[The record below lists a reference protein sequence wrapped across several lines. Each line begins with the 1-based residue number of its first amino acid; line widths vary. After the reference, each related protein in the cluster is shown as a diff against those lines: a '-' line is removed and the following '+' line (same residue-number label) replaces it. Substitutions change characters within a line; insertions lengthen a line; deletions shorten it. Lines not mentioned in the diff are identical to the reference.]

1 MSEKDLRQQMTL
13 SILPRITGI
22 MSIICSLLIIF
33 TILRK
38 KIKTLNVYNRL
49 ILALSICD
57 VNTTIWYSLSTAPI
71 PSGSPNVYGAQ
82 GTQALCTAQGF
93 FIQTGI
99 ATPMLNAM
107 LSIYYLLIVRYKWKE
122 HEIKKLQKYFFGIPF
137 IWALATASVSVGL
150 SLFQGANFWCWI
162 APLPSQYRWIFY
174 YGPLWITIF
183 IATTAMVLLYSSV
196 KQTEL
201 KAKKWSMSTRLE
213 NSKKLSNA
221 QKVRNQAFFYLLAFY
236 FVYIPPTI
244 TRLIQAATGQRIPFP
259 LQVIL
264 VIAVPSQGV
273 LNFWAYIRP
282 KYLRYRQKNPG
293 SICAT
298 LLKICLPCCKLQTSG
313 DDSGSS
319 SEDSLSEKSMINS
332 PVTESKGEAALE
344 IARNDGKNKSSGDNV
359 RSSSAIREPMPA
371 QETKLTLPNGDNHNN
386 SSGSHL
392 KELHENPSSSIDSGE
407 FNDDEVGENQAR
419 EDPTLAAA

>member
-201 KAKKWSMSTRLE
+201 KAKRWSINARLE

-244 TRLIQAATGQRIPFP
+244 IRLIQAVINGQGTPFP
-259 LQVIL
+259 LAVIL
-264 VIAVPSQGV
+264 VTAVPSQGI
-273 LNFWAYIRP
+273 LNSWVYIRP
-282 KYLRYRQKNPG
+282 KYLSYRKKNPE

-298 LLKICLPCCKLQTSG
+298 LLKICFPCCRPQHSD
-313 DDSGSS
+313 DDSDFS
-319 SEDSLSEKSMINS
+319 SEESLPEKGTINS
-332 PVTESKGEAALE
+332 PIKESKGGAALE
-344 IARNDGKNKSSGDNV
+344 IERNDGNDHSSGDNV
-359 RSSSAIREPMPA
+359 ITSSAIREPMPG
-371 QETKLTLPNGDNHNN
+371 QETKVILPNGDDHNN
-386 SSGSHL
+386 STGSHL
-392 KELHENPSSSIDSGE
+392 GELDENK
-407 FNDDEVGENQAR
+407 VGENQAR